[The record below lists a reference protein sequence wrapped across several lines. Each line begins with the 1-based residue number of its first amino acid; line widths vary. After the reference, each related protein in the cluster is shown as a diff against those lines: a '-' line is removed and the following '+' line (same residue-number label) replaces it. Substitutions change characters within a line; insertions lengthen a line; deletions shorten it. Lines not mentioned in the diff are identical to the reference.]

1 MTRWPAPEDSLSAAP
16 PRGATLDTR
25 AAIGIARV
33 LCILGIV
40 YVHAWTGRDGDTLIR
55 MAHTGQGM
63 LRWVLIEL
71 VGRSAV
77 PLLGAISG
85 WLVAASAVRRGY
97 AGFARVKARTIFLPM
112 LLWNV
117 LAMALVSGFARW
129 GHLAAPIP
137 SSPREA
143 IDWLFCATQ
152 ANPINVQISFL
163 RDLFLCMLAAPL
175 LARLPTRALLAT
187 GVAAMLWDVSGLNLL
202 VLLRPQIL
210 VFFVAGMLAKRTGAA
225 ERIGGWPLAWAVLP
239 YLVLVVPKILLS
251 IQYEPWLLAHVA
263 VADAIDLPLR
273 FATAIAVW
281 RIALALAG
289 RPAGR
294 IVLRGERYAFLLF
307 CSHLVLI
314 WLLGPVIGLATG
326 RLGSPLY
333 APYLLLQPILVL
345 APTVLLGRLLERAMP
360 RAANLLSGGRLAAPG
375 ATPRLNRIAPSA
387 MAPAAQ
393 GSCAS

>member
-1 MTRWPAPEDSLSAAP
+1 MTRWPAPPECLSAAP
-16 PRGATLDTR
+16 PSAPVLDTR

-55 MAHTGQGM
+55 MAHTGQGV

-85 WLVAASAVRRGY
+85 WLVAASAQRRGY

-112 LLWNV
+112 VLWNAI
-117 LAMALVSGFARW
+117 AMMLVSGFAYW
-129 GHLAAPIP
+129 GHLAAPVP
-137 SSPREA
+137 SSLRETL
-143 IDWLFCATQ
+143 DWLFCATQ

-163 RDLFLCMLAAPL
+163 RDLCLCMLAAPL
-175 LARLPTRALLAT
+175 LARLPTRALAAV
-187 GVAAMLWDVSGLNLL
+187 GVVAMLWDVSGLNLI

-210 VFFVAGMLAKRTGAA
+210 VFFIAGMLARRTGMA

-239 YLVLVVPKILLS
+239 YVALVVPKILIS
-251 IQYEPWLLAHVA
+251 VRYEPWLLAHVA
-263 VADAIDLPLR
+263 VADTIDLPLR
-273 FATAIAVW
+273 FAAAIAVW

-289 RPAGR
+289 HKAGR
-294 IVLRGERYAFLLF
+294 LVLRGERYAFLLF
-307 CSHLVLI
+307 CAHLFI

-333 APYLLLQPILVL
+333 TPYLLLQPLLVL
-345 APTVLLGRLLERAMP
+345 APTVLLGRVLEAMVP

-375 ATPRLNRIAPSA
+375 ATPRLNRAAASV
-387 MAPAAQ
+387 MEPAVQ
-393 GSCAS
+393 GSRAP

>member
-1 MTRWPAPEDSLSAAP
+1 MTRWPAPPDSLTTAP
-16 PRGATLDTR
+16 PRAPVLDTR

-55 MAHTGQGM
+55 LAHTGQGV

-85 WLVAASAVRRGY
+85 WLVAASAARRGY

-117 LAMALVSGFARW
+117 IAMALVSSFAKW
-129 GHLAAPIP
+129 GHLAAPVP
-137 SSPREA
+137 SSLREA
-143 IDWLFCATQ
+143 LDWLFCATQ

-175 LARLPTRALLAT
+175 LARLPTRALFAV
-187 GVAAMLWDVSGLNLL
+187 GVAAMLWDVSGANLM

-210 VFFVAGMLAKRTGAA
+210 VFFIAGMLAKRTGMA
-225 ERIGGWPLAWAVLP
+225 ERIGSWPLVWTVLP
-239 YLVLVVPKILLS
+239 YLVLVVPKILIS
-251 IQYEPWLLAHVA
+251 VRYEMWLLDHVA

-273 FATAIAVW
+273 FAAAIAVW
-281 RIALALAG
+281 RIALALAE
-289 RPAGR
+289 RPAGK

-307 CSHLVLI
+307 CAHLVFI

-333 APYLLLQPILVL
+333 TPYLLLQPLLVL
-345 APTVLLGRLLERAMP
+345 APVVLLGRMLERATP
-360 RAANLLSGGRLAAPG
+360 YAANLLSGGRLAQPG
-375 ATPRLNRIAPSA
+375 AKPRLNRAASSV
-387 MAPAAQ
+387 MEPAV
-393 GSCAS
+393 

>member
-1 MTRWPAPEDSLSAAP
+1 MTRWPAPPDSLTAAP
-16 PRGATLDTR
+16 PRAAALDTR

-55 MAHTGQGM
+55 MAHTGQGV

-85 WLVAASAVRRGY
+85 WLVAASAARRGY
-97 AGFARVKARTIFLPM
+97 ADFARVKARTIFLPM

-117 LAMALVSGFARW
+117 IAMALVSGFARW
-129 GHLAAPIP
+129 GHLAAPVP

-143 IDWLFCATQ
+143 LDWLFCATQ

-175 LARLPTRALLAT
+175 LARLSTRALL
-187 GVAAMLWDVSGLNLL
+187 GVGIVAILWDVSGANLVL
-202 VLLRPQIL
+202 LLRPQIL
-210 VFFVAGMLAKRTGAA
+210 VFFVAGMLAKRTGFA

-239 YLVLVVPKILLS
+239 YVALVVPKILIS
-251 IQYEPWLLAHVA
+251 VRYEPWLLAHVA
-263 VADAIDLPLR
+263 IADAIDLPLR
-273 FATAIAVW
+273 FAAAIAVW

-294 IVLRGERYAFLLF
+294 FVLRGERYAFLLF
-307 CSHLVLI
+307 CSHLVFI

-326 RLGSPLY
+326 RLGSPSY
-333 APYLLLQPILVL
+333 PAYLLLQPLLVL
-345 APTVLLGRLLERAMP
+345 APTVLVGRLLERAAP
-360 RAANLLSGGRLAAPG
+360 RAANLLSGGRLAQPG
-375 ATPRLNRIAPSA
+375 AKPRLNPAVPSV
-387 MAPAAQ
+387 MEPAV
-393 GSCAS
+393 

>member
-1 MTRWPAPEDSLSAAP
+1 MATVATCDGRPVTPRAPGAH
-16 PRGATLDTR
+16 ATLDTR

-55 MAHTGQGM
+55 MAHTGQGV

-85 WLVAASAVRRGY
+85 WLVAASAARRGY
-97 AGFARVKARTIFLPM
+97 AGFAQVKARTIFLPM
-112 LLWNV
+112 LLWNAI
-117 LAMALVSGFARW
+117 AMALVGGFAHW
-129 GHLAAPIP
+129 GHLAAPVP
-137 SSPREA
+137 ASAREA
-143 IDWLFCATQ
+143 LDWLFCATQ

-175 LARLPTRALLAT
+175 LARLPTRALL
-187 GVAAMLWDVSGLNLL
+187 GVGLIAIAWDVSGANLL

-210 VFFVAGMLAKRTGAA
+210 VFFIAGMLAKRTGTA

-239 YLVLVVPKILLS
+239 YVVLVVPKILLS
-251 IQYEPWLLAHVA
+251 VRDETWLLGHVA
-263 VADAIDLPLR
+263 AADAIDLPLR
-273 FATAIAVW
+273 FAAAIAVW
-281 RIALALAG
+281 RIACALAE

-294 IVLRGERYAFLLF
+294 VVLRGERYAFLLF
-307 CSHLVLI
+307 CAHLVFI

-326 RLGSPLY
+326 KLGSPLY
-333 APYLLLQPILVL
+333 PPYLLLQPLLVL
-345 APTVLLGRLLERAMP
+345 APVVLLGKGLERIAP
-360 RAANLLSGGRLAAPG
+360 RAANLLSGGRLAAP
-375 ATPRLNRIAPSA
+375 AASPRLNRAVASV
-387 MAPAAQ
+387 MEPAT
-393 GSCAS
+393 

>member
-1 MTRWPAPEDSLSAAP
+1 MTRWPAPPDSLTAAP
-16 PRGATLDTR
+16 ARAPVLDTR

-55 MAHTGQGM
+55 MAHTGQGV

-85 WLVAASAVRRGY
+85 WLVAASAARRGY

-117 LAMALVSGFARW
+117 VVMALVSSFAKW
-129 GHLAAPIP
+129 GHLAAPVP
-137 SSPREA
+137 SSLREA
-143 IDWLFCATQ
+143 LDWLFCATQ

-175 LARLPTRALLAT
+175 LARLPTRALFAV
-187 GVAAMLWDVSGLNLL
+187 GVAAMLWDVSGANLM

-210 VFFVAGMLAKRTGAA
+210 VFFIGGMLAKRTGMA
-225 ERIGGWPLAWAVLP
+225 ERIGSWPLAWTVLP
-239 YLVLVVPKILLS
+239 YLVLVVPKILIS
-251 IQYEPWLLAHVA
+251 VRYEMWLLDHVA

-273 FATAIAVW
+273 FAAAIAVW
-281 RIALALAG
+281 RIALALAE
-289 RPAGR
+289 RPAGK

-307 CSHLVLI
+307 CAHLVFI

-333 APYLLLQPILVL
+333 TPYLLLQPLLVL
-345 APTVLLGRLLERAMP
+345 APVVLLGRMLERTTP
-360 RAANLLSGGRLAAPG
+360 YAANLLSGGRLAQPG
-375 ATPRLNRIAPSA
+375 AKPRLNR
-387 MAPAAQ
+387 AA
-393 GSCAS
+393 SSVMEPVV